1 MVIIV
6 FYRFFYVF
14 IIIVVFWDVV
24 VVLDIFNFM
33 RGEKFNEV
41 RWVVLIVME
50 ILSVKDRV
58 GFNYW

>member
-14 IIIVVFWDVV
+14 IIIFFFWDVV

-58 GFNYW
+58 GFNY

>member
-50 ILSVKDRV
+50 ILSVEDNV